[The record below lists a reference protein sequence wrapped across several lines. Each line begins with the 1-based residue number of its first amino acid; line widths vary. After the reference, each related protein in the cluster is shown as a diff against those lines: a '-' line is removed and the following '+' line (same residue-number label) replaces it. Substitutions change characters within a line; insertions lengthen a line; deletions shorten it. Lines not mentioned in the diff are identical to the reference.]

1 MKKTAIVY
9 TSHHKCNTRRL
20 VEGLA
25 QQLPITLIDA
35 ETSPVPD
42 LSDYDAVG
50 FASGIDFGRFYP
62 SVTAVLENLPAGKPV
77 FFLYTCAK
85 PEPRFT
91 ASVREMAVKR
101 TASILGEYG
110 CRGWNAYGPLKLI
123 GGMNKGHPTEEEIAA
138 AAAFLREILK
148 N

>member
-9 TSHHKCNTRRL
+9 ASHHKGSTRRL

-25 QQLPITLIDA
+25 RQLPIHLIDA
-35 ETSPVPD
+35 EASPVPD

-77 FFLYTCAK
+77 FFLYTCAR
-85 PEPRFT
+85 PAARFT
-91 ASVREMAVKR
+91 AAMEQAAAERSAPV
-101 TASILGEYG
+101 LGTYG
-110 CRGWNAYGPLKLI
+110 CRGFNTYGPLKLI
-123 GGMNKGHPTEEEIAA
+123 GGMNKGHPTEAEFSAA
-138 AAAFLREILK
+138 RTFVSNILEK
-148 N
+148 